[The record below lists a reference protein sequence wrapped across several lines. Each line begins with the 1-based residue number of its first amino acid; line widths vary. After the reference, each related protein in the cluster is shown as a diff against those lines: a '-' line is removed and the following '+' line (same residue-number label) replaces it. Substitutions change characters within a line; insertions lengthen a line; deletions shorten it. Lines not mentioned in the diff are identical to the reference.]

1 MKKMSGEKKTIIFSS
16 VKLSENKIS
25 RETFLLKKSIFMCET
40 KFQHFF
46 SSFLCVQNRKKT
58 LEKNDLKISFRQIFY
73 LYVKKM
79 FRTNILLGKTQIL
92 PTFLSK
98 TNCPKTNSTVFTH
111 GGKNLEKN
119 SPELFRFFKWLQTK
133 KTNSPRFLFHL
144 VSHMEKYY
152 PKHFFPDISF
162 RFTRQRKSIPFP
174 RCTCVTFTCVSPA
187 EAGSAGSGRSWISHI
202 LTLPSSEHDMSSL
215 KHRETRKSQQLLLCV
230 VIRTQ
235 MWSVHFSCVWE
246 YFHN

>member
-1 MKKMSGEKKTIIFSS
+1 M
-16 VKLSENKIS
+16 
-25 RETFLLKKSIFMCET
+25 
-40 KFQHFF
+40 F

-79 FRTNILLGKTQIL
+79 FRTNILLEKTQIL

-111 GGKNLEKN
+111 GGK
-119 SPELFRFFKWLQTK
+119 K
-133 KTNSPRFLFHL
+133 KFLIFL
-144 VSHMEKYY
+144 SISHDK
-152 PKHFFPDISF
+152 
-162 RFTRQRKSIPFP
+162 RKSIPFP

-215 KHRETRKSQQLLLCV
+215 KHRETRKSQQLLRCV